1 MRKEA
6 LTGGLAMSNQP
17 HRGWEIPPETQRKLT
32 VGIALVAALVVF
44 INLIG
49 GPGPNI
55 WDLLQPDGV
64 VHRLAMI
71 RF

>member
-1 MRKEA
+1 MRKES
-6 LTGGLAMSNQP
+6 LRGDLAMSNQP
-17 HRGWEIPPETQRKLT
+17 HREWESETQRKLT
-32 VGIALVAALVVF
+32 VGVAFVAALVVL

-64 VHRLAMI
+64 AHRLAMI

>member
-1 MRKEA
+1 MRKES
-6 LTGGLAMSNQP
+6 LRGDLAMSNQP
-17 HRGWEIPPETQRKLT
+17 HREWEIPPETQRKLT
-32 VGIALVAALVVF
+32 VGVAFVAALVVL

-64 VHRLAMI
+64 AHRFA
-71 RF
+71 FS